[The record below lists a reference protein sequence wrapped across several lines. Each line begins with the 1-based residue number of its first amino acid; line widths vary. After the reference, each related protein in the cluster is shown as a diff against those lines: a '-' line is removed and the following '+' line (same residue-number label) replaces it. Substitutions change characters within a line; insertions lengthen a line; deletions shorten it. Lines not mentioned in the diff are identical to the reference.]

1 MLVCAEDGTGGEGV
15 AAGAGAY
22 CMPLVASP
30 MVPER
35 GGGGAVGLNMP
46 GPEVEEEVVEVVVE
60 EEEEEEAEEEYEEEL
75 GCWYD
80 CCCCC
85 CCCWW
90 YDVAGVFCAAY
101 GFEAGAAAGAP

>member
-1 MLVCAEDGTGGEGV
+1 MCAEGGTEGEGV
-15 AAGAGAY
+15 AAGAGAN

-35 GGGGAVGLNMP
+35 GGGGAAGLNMP
-46 GPEVEEEVVEVVVE
+46 GPEEEVVVVEEVVE
-60 EEEEEEAEEEYEEEL
+60 EEEYEEEL

-85 CCCWW
+85 W
-90 YDVAGVFCAAY
+90 YDVAGVLCVAY
-101 GFEAGAAAGAP
+101 GFEAGAAGGAP